1 MRLILASA
9 SAVRAAMLANAGV
22 PHEVMP
28 AHVDEDATKERLLAE
43 RKDMAA
49 IADALAEL
57 KALDISAKHPDA
69 LVLGADQVLV
79 FKERLLSKARSLREA
94 REILSEL
101 RGRGHELLSAA
112 VLAKAGRAIWR
123 HVTRAVLHMRD
134 FSDAFLDDYIAREG
148 HDLLQ
153 GVGCYR
159 IEGRGV
165 QLFERIEGDNFTIQ
179 GLPLLRLL
187 EALRAQGIVMS

>member
-9 SAVRAAMLANAGV
+9 STVRAAMLANAGV

-57 KALDISAKHPDA
+57 KALDISAKHPRA
-69 LVLGADQVLV
+69 LVLGADQVLA
-79 FKERLLSKARSLREA
+79 FEGRLLSKARSLREA

-101 RGRGHELLSAA
+101 RGRHHELLSAA
-112 VLAKAGRAIWR
+112 VLAKDGRAIWR
-123 HVTRAVLHMRD
+123 HVGRAVLHMRD
-134 FSDAFLDDYIAREG
+134 FSNAFLDDYIAREG

-179 GLPLLRLL
+179 GLPLLPLL